1 MQNLLGQTTKKK
13 KRMGKYKK
21 RQLGGLENSKG
32 LQPRPKGDGGT
43 IKVGPKLAGT
53 LSYSLAG

>member
-1 MQNLLGQTTKKK
+1 MQSLLGQKTKKK
-13 KRMGKYKK
+13 KTDGKKK
-21 RQLGGLENSKG
+21 MPLGGLENSKG